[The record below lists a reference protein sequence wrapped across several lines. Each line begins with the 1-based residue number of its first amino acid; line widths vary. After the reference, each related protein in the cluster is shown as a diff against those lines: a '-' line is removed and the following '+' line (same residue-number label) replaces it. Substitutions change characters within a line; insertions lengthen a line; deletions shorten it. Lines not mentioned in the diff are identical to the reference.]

1 MSTTAVSR
9 ALDTRQ
15 RPELPRADEQAEFCV
30 NEAIRPASPTPP
42 HQRIR
47 LAFLTTEYPKVS
59 HTFIRREI
67 LALESLGYD
76 IERFS
81 VRESGPIAD
90 PADQEEAI
98 RTTCLLEVPVWR
110 HVLAFCMTVISS
122 PLRTMIA
129 LNAVWTSWKVSDRT
143 LLRHFAYLVEACTLM
158 RLLAQRRVNH
168 LHVHFGKNAADVARQ
183 CRILGG
189 PPYSMMVHGPG
200 EFDAPRSQS
209 LREKV
214 RDAAFTTAISDFAR
228 SQLMRWSDYSD
239 WHRIHVVRC
248 SVNDEFL
255 ECRELLHSETRTFVC
270 VGRLT
275 AQKGQLLLIDA
286 LAALIQR
293 GQMLNLILAGDGE
306 MRSVIDQRI
315 RHHGI
320 QDYVEITG
328 WIGERQVR
336 ELILKSRAL
345 VLPSFAEGLPV
356 VILEAFALGRTVIST
371 AVAGIPEILESGTN
385 GWLVN
390 PGSIEGLIEAMQQCL
405 ETPLDK
411 LNEMAGEG
419 RRRVLQRHVA
429 VHEARRLAGLIE
441 RFQTEPQIQVSS
453 FP

>member
-1 MSTTAVSR
+1 MSTTAVTR
-9 ALDTRQ
+9 PLDTRQ
-15 RPELPRADEQAEFCV
+15 RPELSRADSQIEFCL
-30 NEAIRPASPTPP
+30 NEAARTASPASS
-42 HQRIR
+42 QQKIR
-47 LAFLTTEYPKVS
+47 VAFLTSEYPRVS

-76 IERFS
+76 IERLS

-90 PADQEEAI
+90 PADQEEAV
-98 RTTCLLEVPVWR
+98 RTTCLLEVRVWR
-110 HVLAFCMTVISS
+110 HVLAFCMTVITS
-122 PLRTMIA
+122 PLRIMRA
-129 LNAVWTSWKVSDRT
+129 LHAVWTSWKVSDRS
-143 LLRHFAYLVEACTLM
+143 LLRHFAYLVEACTLA
-158 RLLAQRRVNH
+158 RLLAGRRVNH
-168 LHVHFGKNAADVARQ
+168 LHVHFGKNAADVARL

-200 EFDAPRSQS
+200 EFDSPRSQS

-228 SQLMRWSDYSD
+228 SQLMRWCDYSD

-255 ECRELLHSETRTFVC
+255 QGRQHLHSETRTFVC

-286 LAALIQR
+286 VASLIHQ
-293 GQMLNLILAGDGE
+293 GLQLNLILAGDGE
-306 MRSVIDQRI
+306 MRSVIEQRI

-336 ELILKSRAL
+336 DLILKSRAL

-385 GWLVN
+385 GWLVT
-390 PGSIEGLIEAMQQCL
+390 PGSIDGLIAAMQQCL
-405 ETPLDK
+405 RTPIAK

-419 RRRVLQRHVA
+419 RCRVLQRHVA
-429 VHEARRLAGLIE
+429 SQEARRLADLIE
-441 RFQTEPQIQVSS
+441 RFHIKSQIQASS
-453 FP
+453 FQ